1 MRKVCIVGYGAIGPI
16 HARAVSRLKH
26 TRLYAVCEPDACRA
40 ANAVQKY
47 GVKSFSD
54 FGEMLQ
60 SGEVDAVHICTPH
73 YLHKDMAVKALAM
86 GLDVVL
92 EKPAVI
98 NASELDELLAAE
110 KTSKGRLCV
119 MLQNR
124 TKSCVRMLRE
134 IMKNEEQTGAL
145 VAVNGYMTWYRSEEY
160 YRSGEWRGKWATEG
174 GGLLINQAIH
184 TIDLMAYIGG
194 GIEAV
199 RGSLS
204 TKLLDGV
211 IEVED
216 TADALFR
223 FKNGQ
228 RGCFYAANTS
238 VVSIPPQLDI
248 FFEKV
253 RYRYAD
259 DTLYEFKNGKF
270 IRTVCTDDENAPGK
284 KVWGDGHSRVIQN
297 FYGEGKSESSYTTLV
312 DAENSARA
320 LFAFYES
327 AKNGS
332 KWFFTSDCT
341 MKN

>member
-1 MRKVCIVGYGAIGPI
+1 MKKVCIVGYGAIGPI
-16 HARAVSRLKH
+16 HARAVSRLDH
-26 TRLYAVCEPDACRA
+26 TQLYAVCDPNAQRA
-40 ANAVQKY
+40 AKAVQKY
-47 GVKSFSD
+47 GIKSFSD
-54 FGEMLQ
+54 FDEMLQ
-60 SGEVDAVHICTPH
+60 SGEVDAIHICTPH
-73 YLHKDMAVKALAM
+73 YLHKDMAVKALAL

-92 EKPAVI
+92 EKPATM

-110 KTSKGRLCV
+110 KASKGRLCV

-124 TKSCVRMLRE
+124 TKLCVRTLRE
-134 IMKNEEQTGAL
+134 IMRNEEQTGAL
-145 VAVNGYMTWYRSEEY
+145 IGVNGYMTWYRSEEY
-160 YRSGEWRGKWATEG
+160 YQSDAWRGKWATEG

-184 TIDLMAYIGG
+184 LIDLMTYIGG
-194 GIEAV
+194 EIEAV
-199 RGSLS
+199 RGSIS
-204 TKLLDGV
+204 TKLLDGA

-223 FKNGQ
+223 FKNGV

-238 VVSIPPQLDI
+238 VASTPVQMDV

-259 DTLYEFKNGKF
+259 DTLYEFKNEKF
-270 IRTVCTDDENAPGK
+270 VRVVCTDDDNAPGK
-284 KVWGDGHSRVIQN
+284 KVWGDGHSRVIQS
-297 FYGEGKSESSYTTLV
+297 FYSKEKNNDSYATLA

-332 KWFFTSDCT
+332 KWLSF
-341 MKN
+341 